1 MKKSILIGY
10 IFVSIICGITAGIL
24 VHIYNDSKLEQAT
37 LKEVENANRLIKT
50 EENIIQTGATNI
62 KTTPNTKIVYE
73 TLYLECSDIENTTEN
88 IKEEDVNKDEEFF
101 KNKYYEWDIK
111 NFSDE
116 KVELYKEVDE
126 MCKKHFVVREKDGYI
141 AIYNINSN
149 GEESLKETTDIFVQY
164 LPEEDVELLKKGI
177 KVLGDNELAKVI
189 ADFE

>member
-141 AIYNINSN
+141 AIYNI
-149 GEESLKETTDIFVQY
+149 TIY
-164 LPEEDVELLKKGI
+164 
-177 KVLGDNELAKVI
+177 
-189 ADFE
+189 